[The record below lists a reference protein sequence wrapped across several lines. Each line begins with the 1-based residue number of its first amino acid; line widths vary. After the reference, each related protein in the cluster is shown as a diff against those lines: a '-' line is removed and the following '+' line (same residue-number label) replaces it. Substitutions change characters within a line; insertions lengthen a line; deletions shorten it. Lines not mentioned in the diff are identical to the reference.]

1 MFLKKE
7 GSYLCLEDNKS
18 KFGTLVVIQN
28 KEIKII
34 PYTPL
39 KIQINNCYLKLNL
52 KMKNSLFSCCC
63 ANEIGSFISYNK
75 QNEKAVIVKNDDV
88 VKRNYELEDEE
99 KVKKENNKVKD
110 IKIKR
115 IKIRVNKFSD
125 DYNNNIIKIPKKL
138 INNIKMSQSQTNNE
152 HSIQNNTNISL
163 LKYNESV
170 NSEIIFDGQTY

>member
-1 MFLKKE
+1 
-7 GSYLCLEDNKS
+7 
-18 KFGTLVVIQN
+18 
-28 KEIKII
+28 
-34 PYTPL
+34 
-39 KIQINNCYLKLNL
+39 
-52 KMKNSLFSCCC
+52 MKNSLFSCCC

-138 INNIKMSQSQTNNE
+138 INNIKMSQSQSNNE
-152 HSIQNNTNISL
+152 H
-163 LKYNESV
+163 
-170 NSEIIFDGQTY
+170 

>member
-1 MFLKKE
+1 MIAE
-7 GSYLCLEDNKS
+7 GS
-18 KFGTLVVIQN
+18 V
-28 KEIKII
+28 
-34 PYTPL
+34 
-39 KIQINNCYLKLNL
+39 KL
-52 KMKNSLFSCCC
+52 
-63 ANEIGSFISYNK
+63 Y
-75 QNEKAVIVKNDDV
+75 DDV